1 MDLNAQKTLL
11 LDRRAELTGDLS
23 KIEDSLDDPLPKDW
37 EDRAS
42 ERQGDEVLE
51 ALGKADLDEIR
62 RIDAAL
68 DRIEAGSYGTC
79 AKCGDP
85 ISDERLQA
93 VPTAALC
100 RNCA

>member
-68 DRIEAGSYGTC
+68 GRNDDGS
-79 AKCGDP
+79 
-85 ISDERLQA
+85 
-93 VPTAALC
+93 
-100 RNCA
+100 

>member
-85 ISDERLQA
+85 ISVERLQA